1 MTYFKLRFVKIL
13 IGKIQ
18 NVWSSKVYRALM
30 SIMDFDDD
38 VDAMEA
44 AELREVCMMSLND
57 LEPAEAAKV
66 VLTHLFPDIS

>member
-30 SIMDFDDD
+30 SIIDFDDD

>member
-1 MTYFKLRFVKIL
+1 
-13 IGKIQ
+13 
-18 NVWSSKVYRALM
+18 M
-30 SIMDFDDD
+30 SIIDFDDD

>member
-18 NVWSSKVYRALM
+18 NVWSIKVYRALM